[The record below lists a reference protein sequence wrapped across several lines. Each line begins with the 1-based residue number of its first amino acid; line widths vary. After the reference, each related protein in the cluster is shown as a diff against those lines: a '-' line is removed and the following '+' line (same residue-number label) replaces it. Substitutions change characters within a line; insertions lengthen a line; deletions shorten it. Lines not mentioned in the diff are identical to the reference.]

1 MREIVASGRINRRR
15 RFRPLTAH
23 DRDAV
28 TEALTAVGL
37 LDRADDSVYHLSGG
51 QQQRVLIARALAGEP
66 DIFVMDEPMAGV
78 TRPTSRPWP
87 ARSKASPRGAPPS
100 CWSSTNSDRS
110 NL

>member
-1 MREIVASGRINRRR
+1 
-15 RFRPLTAH
+15 PLTAH

-51 QQQRVLIARALAGEP
+51 QQQRGLIARALAGEP

-78 TRPTSRPWP
+78 DAATQQAL
-87 ARSKASPRGAPPS
+87 ARTIESLAARGATILVVLHELGDRKS
-100 CWSSTNSDRS
+100 TRLNSSHV
-110 NL
+110 